1 MNNFIFYSPT
11 EFVFGRDT
19 EAQTGV
25 LVQKYGA
32 RKIMIV
38 YGGGSVIRSG
48 LLARV
53 EKSLQEVGIPYC
65 MLGGVQPNPI
75 DTKVY
80 EGIDLCR
87 KENVDMMLAVGG
99 GSVIDTAKAI
109 AHGVANPE
117 VTLEEIWD
125 GKIALKKSLPVGV
138 VLTLAAA
145 GSEMSNSSV
154 LTNER
159 TGRKRDW
166 EQI

>member
-19 EAQTGV
+19 EAQTGA

-32 RKIMIV
+32 RKVMIV

-80 EGIDLCR
+80 CPCCGSTD
-87 KENVDMMLAVGG
+87 V
-99 GSVIDTAKAI
+99 SVISGASKAVSV
-109 AHGVANPE
+109 ALWGVFAANK
-117 VTLEEIWD
+117 V
-125 GKIALKKSLPVGV
+125 
-138 VLTLAAA
+138 
-145 GSEMSNSSV
+145 MSKYKCNHC
-154 LTNER
+154 
-159 TGRKRDW
+159 GHKF
-166 EQI
+166 

>member
-19 EAQTGV
+19 EAQTGA

-32 RKIMIV
+32 RKVMIV

-87 KENVDMMLAVGG
+87 KESVDMMLAVGG
-99 GSVIDTAKAI
+99 GPPRSQQTFRQKKAVHFVP
-109 AHGVANPE
+109 ASFQHYE
-117 VTLEEIWD
+117 FH
-125 GKIALKKSLPVGV
+125 KY
-138 VLTLAAA
+138 
-145 GSEMSNSSV
+145 
-154 LTNER
+154 R
-159 TGRKRDW
+159 
-166 EQI
+166 

>member
-1 MNNFIFYSPT
+1 MDNFIFYSPT

-19 EAQTGV
+19 EAQTGA

-32 RKIMIV
+32 RKVMIV

-87 KENVDMMLAVGG
+87 KESVDMMLAVGG

-109 AHGVANPE
+109 AAGV
-117 VTLEEIWD
+117 LY
-125 GKIALKKSLPVGV
+125 PVGI
-138 VLTLAAA
+138 LLSPMWASAAMA
-145 GSEMSNSSV
+145 FSSV
-154 LTNER
+154 SVILNSLR
-159 TGRKRDW
+159 LR
-166 EQI
+166 